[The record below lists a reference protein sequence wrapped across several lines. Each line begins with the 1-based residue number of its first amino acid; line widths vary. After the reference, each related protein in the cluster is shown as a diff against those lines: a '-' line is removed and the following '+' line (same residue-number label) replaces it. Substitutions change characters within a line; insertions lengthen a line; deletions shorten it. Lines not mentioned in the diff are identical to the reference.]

1 MDETRSPLPGKTK
14 RTKYMR
20 RMIFGAI
27 VIIFL
32 FPTGTRIV
40 ALDMNTIFADY
51 SRAPL
56 YPGAEEFVIDYTG
69 RKIRVACNINPNRS
83 TARHW
88 WAQDK
93 RDKNSKGLLP
103 IKAVGE
109 DAFFD
114 DGMAGP
120 TPNLRVLRE
129 NVIYQVYRAPNTP
142 HAATDA
148 LDRLELEKVAHDFD
162 AKLASHSAGVRTQI
176 LFVALDLCIEARLLF
191 WGIVVRI
198 FGVG

>member
-1 MDETRSPLPGKTK
+1 MNELDSVPAGITK
-14 RTKYMR
+14 RRKYVLG
-20 RMIFGAI
+20 IFFAAI
-27 VIIFL
+27 VIFLL
-32 FPTGTRIV
+32 FPTGRRIV
-40 ALDMNTIFADY
+40 AVEMDAVFAGY
-51 SRAPL
+51 SRTPL
-56 YPGAEEFVIDYTG
+56 YPGAKEYVIDYSG
-69 RKIRVACNINPNRS
+69 RKVRVACDIHPNRS

-103 IKAVGE
+103 TKPVGE

-120 TPNLRVLRE
+120 VPNLRVLRE
-129 NVIYQVYRAPNTP
+129 NVVYQVYRAPNTP
-142 HAATDA
+142 HAPTDA
-148 LDRLELEKVAHDFD
+148 LDRLELEKVAQDLD

-191 WGIVVRI
+191 WNIVVGA